1 MMLLKEP
8 KQIPKI
14 LVWYYL
20 TPVGYDEFDNVLEWE
35 KTPIRYSDGINV
47 YTTVQNETQYVF
59 NPQLVYEV
67 FNDLCARDD
76 LYNSV
81 GLLIQSIV
89 GQKIPIFRQDV
100 DGKVIIGIMSEF
112 IHLGT
117 EVYTQVM
124 SEFGS
129 YVTNGKL
136 AIVWGDYLWDNA

>member
-1 MMLLKEP
+1 MLLKEP
-8 KQIPKI
+8 KQLPKI

-20 TPVGYDEFDNVLEWE
+20 TPSVYDEFDNVLEWE
-35 KTPIRYSDGINV
+35 KTPIRYSDGINI
-47 YTTVQNETQYVF
+47 YTTSQNETQYVF
-59 NPQLVYEV
+59 NPQLVHEV
-67 FNDLCARDD
+67 FDDLCARDE
-76 LYNSV
+76 LYNNV

-89 GQKIPIFRQDV
+89 GQEIPIFRQDV

-117 EVYTQVM
+117 EVYSQVM
-124 SEFGS
+124 SQFGS